1 MVFYNKSMPGEPLFT
16 PGKYNDYK
24 PNTAEIIRGE
34 PPLCPVVTMII
45 GLTQPQT
52 IPGEPPLTVTLMDVC
67 TPKSIPGEPLIS
79 LIISPG

>member
-52 IPGEPPLTVTLMDVC
+52 IPGEPPLDSYAHGRLH
-67 TPKSIPGEPLIS
+67 PKVNPR
-79 LIISPG
+79 